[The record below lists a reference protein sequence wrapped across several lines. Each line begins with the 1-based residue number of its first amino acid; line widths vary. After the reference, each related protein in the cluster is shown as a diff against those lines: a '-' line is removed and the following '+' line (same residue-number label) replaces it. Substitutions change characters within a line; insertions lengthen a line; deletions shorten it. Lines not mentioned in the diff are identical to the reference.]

1 MPDINWCRDVDYGSL
16 PQYIA
21 IAVAGVAAFYSVRGY
36 LLSQAS
42 FREDVR
48 HREYAQARLVYA
60 ELVEVRAINN
70 VGTTSVFSIEGDPKI
85 IQSSATGENPVTVEP
100 RLGASQG
107 FTANMPVWVYRTR
120 VVNNSEELISKVVT
134 RVVCDGVVI
143 DSLSRGGR
151 LVGPR
156 TTAETFFI
164 VSKDDGDRA
173 PDVDVRFTDSTGVRW
188 SRSGG
193 DPVEKTTRI

>member
-21 IAVAGVAAFYSVRGY
+21 IAVAAVAAFFSVRGY
-36 LLSQAS
+36 GLSQKS

-48 HREYAQARLVYA
+48 TREYSQARLVYA
-60 ELVEVRAINN
+60 ELMEVRAINN
-70 VGTTSVFSIEGDPKI
+70 VGSTSVFSIEGKPKI
-85 IQSSATGENPVTVEP
+85 FQSSRDGVDPVIVHP
-100 RLGASQG
+100 QLGGSQG
-107 FTANMPVWVYRTR
+107 FTANVPVWVYRTR
-120 VVNNSEELISKVVT
+120 TVNNSEELISKVVT

-156 TTAETFFI
+156 TSPETFFI
-164 VSKDDGDRA
+164 VAKDDGNHD
-173 PDVDVRFTDSTGVRW
+173 PDVEVRFTDSTGVRW